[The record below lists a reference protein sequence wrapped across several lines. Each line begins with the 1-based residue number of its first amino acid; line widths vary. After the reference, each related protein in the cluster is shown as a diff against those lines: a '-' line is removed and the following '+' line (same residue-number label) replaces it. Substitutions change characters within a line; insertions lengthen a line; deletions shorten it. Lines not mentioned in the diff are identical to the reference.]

1 MDNVTNIEN
10 YQLNS
15 PKVTVVMPVYNV
27 QSFLSEA
34 VDSVLQ
40 QTFTDF
46 ELIIVDDGSTDA
58 SYPICQILSMH
69 DNRIIVL
76 RQKNRGLAG
85 ARNTGILA
93 SEGRY
98 IAFLDSDDVWH
109 EDKLMQHVALL
120 DENPKVG
127 VSYCPSVFIDNDS
140 QSIGLFQTPKL
151 NNISAKDVLL
161 RNPIGNGSVPVIR
174 RETLEQVA
182 FKDTNGR
189 TNYFDESLRQSE
201 DIECWVRIITTTS
214 WQFKGISKAL
224 TYYRVNNS
232 GLSANINQQFKSWL
246 TAQEI
251 MTAYAPKLIKQYGT
265 LAKAYQFRY
274 LARRAVRSR
283 DTKGAVFMSIKSL
296 WAEPSIL
303 IKEPERTL
311 TTLGA
316 AICLTVLPK
325 FLYKKLESTIISIVS
340 QQKIKNKHNPDAKAY

>member
-1 MDNVTNIEN
+1 MNNITNIEK
-10 YQLNS
+10 YQATS

-27 QSFLSEA
+27 QHFLSEA
-34 VDSVLQ
+34 IESVLQ

-69 DNRIIVL
+69 DSRIIVL

-109 EDKLMQHVALL
+109 ENKLMQHVALL
-120 DENPKVG
+120 DDNPEVG
-127 VSYCPSVFIDNDS
+127 VSYCRSTFIDNDS
-140 QSIGLFQTPKL
+140 QAIGLFQNPKL
-151 NNISAKDVLL
+151 NDISAKDVLL
-161 RNPIGNGSVPVIR
+161 RNPVGNGSVPVIR
-174 RETLEQVA
+174 REALEQVA
-182 FKDTNGR
+182 FKDNNGR

-201 DIECWVRIITTTS
+201 DIECWVRIISTTQ
-214 WQFKGISKAL
+214 WQFKGISEAL

-246 TAQEI
+246 TAQEK
-251 MTAYAPKLIKQYGT
+251 MTTYAPDLIKQHGT

-283 DTKGAVFMSIKSL
+283 DIKGAVSMSIKSL
-296 WAEPSIL
+296 CSQPSIL
-303 IKEPERTL
+303 IKEPSRTL
-311 TTLGA
+311 ATLGA
-316 AICLTVLPK
+316 TICLTILPT
-325 FLYKKLESTIISIVS
+325 FLYKKLESTMISLVS
-340 QQKIKNKHNPDAKAY
+340 QQDTKNTPNTDASAY